1 MRELLDSTDCVL
13 FDFDGP
19 VCRLFVR
26 HRAADVAARLRALPA
41 LRTAAHPLTEP
52 DDPYAVLR
60 AGIGRTVGGDD
71 GIGRDSAHGP
81 EGGEVSA
88 ELTELL
94 DALTAEELR
103 AAESAWPTPYA
114 DQLLQTLHA
123 TDRRPAI
130 VTDTSEEAVERY
142 LVSRGLDRLF
152 TGRVHGRGGSPR
164 ALKPDPAAVHRALA
178 STGAAAERA
187 LLIGTCAREKET
199 ADAAGVRFVG
209 YAPSE
214 EGAAALR
221 AAGAEHVV
229 GSLLELVDAARVP
242 HFS

>member
-60 AGIGRTVGGDD
+60 AGIGRADGGRGHGSPNDPDD
-71 GIGRDSAHGP
+71 GAVPADL
-81 EGGEVSA
+81 A
-88 ELTELL
+88 ELLA
-94 DALTAEELR
+94 ALTAEEVR

-114 DQLLQTLHA
+114 DRLLQTLHA
-123 TDRRPAI
+123 TRRRPAI
-130 VTDTSEEAVERY
+130 VTDTSGEAVARY
-142 LVSRGLDRLF
+142 LDSRGLAHLF
-152 TGRVHGRGGSPR
+152 AGRIHGRGGSPR
-164 ALKPDPAAVHRALA
+164 ALKPEPEAVHRALA
-178 STGAAAERA
+178 STGTAADRA

-214 EGAAALR
+214 EGTAALR

-229 GSLLELVDAARVP
+229 GSLLELVDAARAP
-242 HFS
+242 HFG